1 MEERM
6 CHFNQQISLERAH
19 LGGGGEVALIFTNG
33 VFNFPFCPDPSIEIV
48 DARMKD
54 LFAGW
59 SPGYVDSSRQSQLSS
74 R

>member
-1 MEERM
+1 MDERM
-6 CHFNQQISLERAH
+6 CHFNQQISLERAQ
-19 LGGGGEVALIFTNG
+19 LGGKKVAPIFTNG
-33 VFNFPFCPDPSIEIV
+33 VFDFPFCPEPSIEIV

-54 LFAGW
+54 LFGGW